1 MTYHPSFKLKLFN
14 YLETVRQ
21 SGEYNMFGMR
31 PHIQAAFDV
40 SKKEAGKLLS
50 LYMAG
55 NLVENVVKR

>member
-1 MTYHPSFKLKLFN
+1 
-14 YLETVRQ
+14 
-21 SGEYNMFGMR
+21 MFGMR

-40 SKKEAGKLLS
+40 SKEEAGKLLS